1 VVRATTALNILG
13 NTMRVLNVLLIV
25 SAAAIAITGCNQQP
39 GVKSDVS
46 INQANVCEAGDSRR
60 DVVAS
65 ACKPGQK
72 VVFLPQAWGNEQL
85 PVLFAAINCDLRFSV
100 VLTKGAVT
108 CIYSPTTSP

>member
-1 VVRATTALNILG
+1 
-13 NTMRVLNVLLIV
+13 MRVLNVLLVV

-46 INQANVCEAGDSRR
+46 IIQTNVCEAGDSRR

-72 VVFLPQAWGNEQL
+72 ECSCRNHGWAMTSFQLFLQQ
-85 PVLFAAINCDLRFSV
+85 
-100 VLTKGAVT
+100 
-108 CIYSPTTSP
+108 